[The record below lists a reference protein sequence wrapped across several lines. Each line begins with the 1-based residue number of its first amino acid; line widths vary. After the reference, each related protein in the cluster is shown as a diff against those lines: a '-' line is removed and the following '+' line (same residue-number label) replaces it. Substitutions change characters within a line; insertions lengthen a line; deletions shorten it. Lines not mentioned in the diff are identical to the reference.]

1 MALTVAP
8 TEGYDSLVS
17 LADCEAYFTKMGYA
31 WSGDDTAK
39 ETYLRRATQYLLNW
53 YSIKSEYLD
62 PVHANVGAACCEA
75 ALRASTGALL
85 ADTDAQH
92 VERVKVGPIERQ
104 LSAPRNGGQRTY
116 AVIDALLRGLTGVG
130 RNTISVVRA

>member
-1 MALTVAP
+1 MALIVAP
-8 TEGYDSLVS
+8 ADGYDSLVS
-17 LADCEAYFTKMGYA
+17 LSDAEAYMTKMGHT
-31 WSGDDTAK
+31 WTGDDTAK

-53 YSIKSEYLD
+53 YSIRAEYLD
-62 PVHANVGAACCEA
+62 PVHENVEAACCEA

-104 LSAPRNGGQRTY
+104 LSEPRNYGQRTY